1 MNYTNQQL
9 DEGVAIAGGGYT
21 ISWGDLD
28 AAYWNSPTEK
38 QYYETLYII
47 DQGSDK
53 TIKRLPIDRLA
64 SYVRS
69 EQYLNVAIEAVESY
83 LQEKMIIG
91 EMPLIPEGG
100 TVATNTYVVSIG
112 GENVL
117 DADLLTAK
125 WKVIGTW
132 ARNNILN
139 VNDASYLKIEKDSVF
154 LIDENTFLVL

>member
-1 MNYTNQQL
+1 MYYTDQQL

-28 AAYWNSPTEK
+28 AAYWNLPTEK

-47 DQGSDK
+47 DQGSDR
-53 TIKRLPIDRLA
+53 TIKRLPANRLHT
-64 SYVRS
+64 YVRS
-69 EQYLNVAIEAVESY
+69 EEYLNVAIEAVESH
-83 LQEKMIIG
+83 LQKKMTIEEIPI
-91 EMPLIPEGG
+91 MPEGED
-100 TVATNTYVVSIG
+100 VAVNTYITSIG
-112 GENVL
+112 GENAL

-132 ARNNILN
+132 ARKNILD
-139 VNDASYLKIEKDSVF
+139 VNDASYLKLERDGVF